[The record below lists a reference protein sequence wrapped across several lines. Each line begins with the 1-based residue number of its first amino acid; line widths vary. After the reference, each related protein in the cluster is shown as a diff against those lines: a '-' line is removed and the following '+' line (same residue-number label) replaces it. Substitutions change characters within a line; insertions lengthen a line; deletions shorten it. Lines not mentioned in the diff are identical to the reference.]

1 MPPPENEDGVT
12 RVAAQITPEKN
23 KGNTTRSSCE
33 RQNHPNSMTSQ
44 EIGSLAGAL
53 AKAQGE
59 MNAAP
64 KTAKNPFFKSR
75 YSDLSTVWSSIR
87 KPLAKNNLAIVQ
99 SVFCDEGQMVL
110 TTRLVH
116 SSGQWAVS
124 HYPVVPQKRDPQGY
138 GSALTYARRYALSA
152 MVGVVC
158 EEDDDGEAAMS
169 RKQSPQPEPTVSK
182 DKLVT
187 LEIPPSK
194 KKLVTDYLKGVGW
207 IENSLDELTNQQR
220 AKVRDGLD
228 SLIKK
233 AQQKQKA

>member
-1 MPPPENEDGVT
+1 MPPPEKENGVARGAT
-12 RVAAQITPEKN
+12 QTTPEEKPQSN
-23 KGNTTRSSCE
+23 YFLSESQVGPF
-33 RQNHPNSMTSQ
+33 QMTSQ